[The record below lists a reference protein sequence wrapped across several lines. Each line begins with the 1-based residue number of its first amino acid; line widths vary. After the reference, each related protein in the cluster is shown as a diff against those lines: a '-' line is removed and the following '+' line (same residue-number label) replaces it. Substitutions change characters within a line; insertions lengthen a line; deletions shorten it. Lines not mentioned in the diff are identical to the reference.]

1 MPLSQFAAPCS
12 VSGLSAARPCPSL
25 VPPAELLSQRF
36 SFPATWTFPA
46 RPLAAARALPPWPR
60 PLSRPAR
67 LLYARR
73 SFLYS
78 VPCRPAPSSWR
89 RSALSF
95 LPLFAHAQACFAE
108 LAPARPALP
117 SSALVVRAPL
127 LAEAPSLCTLR
138 PAEVSPATVPLKVL
152 CSVPLRAP
160 WWLRVLFPAEL
171 GTVYLATLGL

>member
-1 MPLSQFAAPCS
+1 MAAPAVAPGQAPLRALELPLLGPLSACS
-12 VSGLSAARPCPSL
+12 I
-25 VPPAELLSQRF
+25 F
-36 SFPATWTFPA
+36 
-46 RPLAAARALPPWPR
+46 LAALSSVLSPSVRPRAGML
-60 PLSRPAR
+60 
-67 LLYARR
+67 RR
-73 SFLYS
+73 
-78 VPCRPAPSSWR
+78 
-89 RSALSF
+89 
-95 LPLFAHAQACFAE
+95 
-108 LAPARPALP
+108 ARPALP